1 MTQKDLQIIKNA
13 DFKDDSNSK
22 IYKEMQR
29 IVGDITDNFTH
40 PENISTEK
48 IDMTSIIKDRG
59 YSVDKYKQTF
69 GSVMRSEEDVCKR
82 MIEQIKSKGGT
93 SKKQSDDDDAEELI
107 LIAEAEAEALTLM
120 LKMRKR
126 KK

>member
-1 MTQKDLQIIKNA
+1 MTQKELQIIKNA
-13 DFKDDSNSK
+13 DFSYSGMNNST
-22 IYKEMQR
+22 YKEMQR

-59 YSVDKYKQTF
+59 YSVDLYKKTF

-82 MIEQIKSKGGT
+82 MIEQIKSDGT